1 MGRIFDQ
8 ISLCLL
14 YNAADALVIPS
25 RVDNLPNT
33 GVESLACGTPVIS
46 FDTCGLPDIVS
57 HKKTGYLA
65 KPFESESLASGIKWV
80 LKQTPSLL
88 SKNAR
93 KKSIDQYSYPV
104 ISKKYL
110 DIYEKVLNDT

>member
-1 MGRIFDQ
+1 
-8 ISLCLL
+8 
-14 YNAADALVIPS
+14 
-25 RVDNLPNT
+25 
-33 GVESLACGTPVIS
+33 
-46 FDTCGLPDIVS
+46 
-57 HKKTGYLA
+57 
-65 KPFESESLASGIKWV
+65 V